1 VRLGVFVCLACFAW
15 KHSTQKAS
23 FFEEFGARTRTIP
36 CGCPSVFPA
45 SRLFHFTSHF
55 SLARK
60 TRLAVPSFSH
70 RSCVFNICSLCGC
83 SVKIRTSCVRPSL
96 MNAKRLTVSVFHH
109 PRKSTAGIHPEN
121 FKDGCPITNVRHD
134 AGGWRYPTHLSG
146 MPAMGRSS
154 RHMSF

>member
-1 VRLGVFVCLACFAW
+1 MFVWHVSPGNIRRKELLFL
-15 KHSTQKAS
+15 KN
-23 FFEEFGARTRTIP
+23 
-36 CGCPSVFPA
+36 SVLVLERYLVA
-45 SRLFHFTSHF
+45 ARLFFLPHAFF
-55 SLARK
+55 ISLLTFHWLEKHGWRF
-60 TRLAVPSFSH
+60 L
-70 RSCVFNICSLCGC
+70 ICSLCGC

-109 PRKSTAGIHPEN
+109 PRKSTEGIHPEN

-154 RHMSF
+154 RHMSS